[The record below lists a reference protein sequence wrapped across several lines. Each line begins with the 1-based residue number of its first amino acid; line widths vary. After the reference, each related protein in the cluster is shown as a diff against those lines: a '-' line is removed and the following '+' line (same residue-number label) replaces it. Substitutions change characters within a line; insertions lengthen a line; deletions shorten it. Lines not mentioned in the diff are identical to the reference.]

1 MVKVG
6 TKTPKITDEY
16 CLNINGQSNIDEY
29 LKEQIEMLKTSLIG
43 FKNIIKQVA
52 INQARP
58 IEMIKEIES
67 IKIKVNERK
76 IPAMLIKNHG
86 GSP

>member
-1 MVKVG
+1 M
-6 TKTPKITDEY
+6 
-16 CLNINGQSNIDEY
+16 
-29 LKEQIEMLKTSLIG
+29 
-43 FKNIIKQVA
+43 A

-76 IPAMLIKNHG
+76 IPAMLIKNNG
-86 GSP
+86 RSP